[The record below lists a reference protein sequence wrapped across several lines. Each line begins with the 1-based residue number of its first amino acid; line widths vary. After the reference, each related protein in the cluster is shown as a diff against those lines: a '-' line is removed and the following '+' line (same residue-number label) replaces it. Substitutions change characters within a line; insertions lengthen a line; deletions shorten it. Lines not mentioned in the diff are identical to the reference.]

1 MGEDILDAAMAAL
14 FDGIDAEDQAW
25 VAIESGPI
33 VFRFGPFKK
42 DEVGALAEQAIDHG
56 VGITIIY
63 HSGRKINWTAMRE
76 VSPVEYRSLKET
88 E

>member
-1 MGEDILDAAMAAL
+1 MDEAKLDAAMDAL

-25 VAIESGPI
+25 IAIGSDLI

-42 DEVGALAEQAIDHG
+42 DEVGALAEQAVDHG
-56 VGITIIY
+56 VDITIIY
-63 HSGRKINWTAMRE
+63 QSGREINWTAMRE